1 MTISIDG
8 LTVLIYCA
16 LALTVVAPLVLIGL
30 WFNDRN
36 KDRLW

>member
-16 LALTVVAPLVLIGL
+16 LALSVLAPLVLIGL
-30 WFNDRN
+30 WFNDRK

>member
-1 MTISIDG
+1 MTISVDG
-8 LTVLIYCA
+8 LTLLIYCA
-16 LALTVVAPLVLIGL
+16 LALVVLAPLVLIGL

>member
-16 LALTVVAPLVLIGL
+16 LVLTVVAPLVLIGL